1 MNPQAPHAHITMRT
15 HRKHTLT
22 LAALATA
29 MVVIAGTAP
38 AIADPIPPGRPAV
51 AAPRFTLL
59 LPGKPPESIVLVR
72 LGPESGS
79 NGPVITFLDAGGTR
93 QSVPMSTA
101 IALAPPSWL
110 PTPESVSPPLGDRIG
125 EGHAQRLELTDG
137 QRIIGQIAE
146 PTPASVEATPAKT
159 DASLVSMRSD
169 RLGMIT
175 IPTDRVSRF
184 FLDAGRRTVPM
195 AFSTAADTLLLVNE
209 DRVEGFLETLG
220 PKVRIEASASRPG
233 TKPTMTEI
241 DLDQVEM
248 ANLVNP
254 LLPPAG
260 CWVELADGS
269 VLAVEAASLS
279 AQLDSAKL
287 AVRPIVLGQKAQP
300 VSLDLN
306 ELAGI
311 VPDASRLIPLS
322 SLTLAAQRPHASAP
336 RTAPAE
342 ILADAPAPLG
352 AADVLLPGP
361 MNVEWTLP
369 ERLSKGATISGFA
382 QMDDRSFAWGDCEVI
397 VSIIVPG
404 APARVLTRGRLNA
417 DAPTLSLAAE
427 LGSAPAGSRVRVQ
440 VEPGERGPV
449 QDRVVLR
456 RVLLITGRSA

>member
-1 MNPQAPHAHITMRT
+1 MRT
-15 HRKHTLT
+15 HSLSPAGL
-22 LAALATA
+22 LAAIVAI
-29 MVVIAGTAP
+29 VGGTNAL
-38 AIADPIPPGRPAV
+38 ADPIPPGRPAV

-59 LPGKPPESIVLVR
+59 LPGKSPESIVLVR

-79 NGPVITFLDAGGTR
+79 KGPVITFLDSAGTR

-110 PTPESVSPPLGDRIG
+110 PTPESVAPSLGDRVG

-137 QRIIGQIAE
+137 QRIIGQIGE
-146 PTPASVEATPAKT
+146 STPANIDGALAK
-159 DASLVSMRSD
+159 ASASQVSMRSD

-175 IPTDRVSRF
+175 ISTDRVSRF
-184 FLDAGRRTVPM
+184 FLDAGRRTAPV

-220 PKVRIEASASRPG
+220 PKVRIEASVSRPG
-233 TKPTMTEI
+233 NKPTVTEI

-269 VLAVEAASLS
+269 VLAVEQASLS

-287 AVRPIVLGQKAQP
+287 SVRPMVLGQEASP

-322 SLTLAAQRPHASAP
+322 SLALASQRPHTSAP
-336 RTAPAE
+336 RTAPVE
-342 ILADAPAPLG
+342 IVADAPAPLG
-352 AADVLLPGP
+352 ASDLLLPGP
-361 MNVEWTLP
+361 MSVEWTLP
-369 ERLSKGATISGFA
+369 DRLSKGGTISGFA
-382 QMDDRSFAWGDCEVI
+382 QMDDRSFAWGDCEVV

-404 APARVLTRGRLNA
+404 APARVLSRGRLNA
-417 DAPTLSLAAE
+417 ESPTLALAAE
-427 LGSAPAGSRVRVQ
+427 LGAAPAGSRLRVQ

>member
-1 MNPQAPHAHITMRT
+1 MRT
-15 HRKHTLT
+15 HRSHSVRS
-22 LAALATA
+22 AALVAA
-29 MVVIAGTAP
+29 MIVIAGA
-38 AIADPIPPGRPAV
+38 AVASADPIPPGRPAA

-79 NGPVITFLDAGGTR
+79 KGAVITFLDAGGTR
-93 QSVPMSTA
+93 QSVPMSGA

-110 PTPESVSPPLGDRIG
+110 PTPESVAPPLGDRVG
-125 EGHAQRLELTDG
+125 EGNAQRLELTDG

-146 PTPASVEATPAKT
+146 PTPPNVEGAPAKT
-159 DASLVSMRSD
+159 GNSHVSIRSD
-169 RLGMIT
+169 RLGMVT

-184 FLDAGRRTVPM
+184 FLDAGRRAAPM

-220 PKVRIEASASRPG
+220 PKVRIEASPSRPG
-233 TKPTMTEI
+233 ARPTLTEI
-241 DLDQVEM
+241 DLDQVEI
-248 ANLVNP
+248 AHLVNP
-254 LLPPAG
+254 LLPPDG

-269 VLAVEAASLS
+269 VLAVEPASLS

-287 AVRPIVLGQKAQP
+287 AVRPMVLGQGASP
-300 VSLDLN
+300 VSLELN

-322 SLTLAAQRPHASAP
+322 SLTLASQRPHASAP

-342 ILADAPAPLG
+342 IVADAPAPLG

-361 MNVEWTLP
+361 MTAEWALP
-369 ERLSKGATISGFA
+369 ERLNKGGTISGFA

-397 VSIIVPG
+397 VSIVVPG
-404 APARVLTRGRLNA
+404 APARVLSRGRLNA
-417 DAPTLSLAAE
+417 DSPTLALAAE
-427 LGSAPAGSRVRVQ
+427 LGAVPAGSRLRVQ

-456 RVLLITGRSA
+456 RVLLVAGAAK